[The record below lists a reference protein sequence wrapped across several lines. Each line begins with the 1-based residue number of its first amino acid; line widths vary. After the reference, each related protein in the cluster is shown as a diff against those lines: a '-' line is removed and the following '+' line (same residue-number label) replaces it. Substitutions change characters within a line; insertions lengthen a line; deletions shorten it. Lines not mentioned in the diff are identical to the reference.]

1 MRMVVGGQGD
11 AGDQVVD
18 RCGALVSLARL
29 DLQQSQN
36 GRMVGQFHPALAGQ
50 ADVLGQ
56 VIHSSCKEK
65 GRS

>member
-1 MRMVVGGQGD
+1 MVVGGQGY
-11 AGDQVVD
+11 AGDQVFD
-18 RCGALVSLARL
+18 RCGVLVCLAGL

-50 ADVLGQ
+50 ADILGQ